1 MAKIATQPDL
11 AAEPGRPARPGQP
24 AQPGR
29 AAQRRRTRRAIVE
42 ATSRLLA
49 AGADPSINDIAAAA
63 DVSRRTIYT
72 YFPTLDQLLLDA
84 TIGAMNVSIEAAID
98 SSGEPDARARIAA
111 LVAALSDGMA
121 GSLPL
126 GRKLIKLTVDAPPS
140 DAGPKR
146 GYRRIGWI
154 EAALEPVRP
163 RLGPDRFEQLVS
175 ALAVVIGWEAFVV
188 LFDVRG
194 LSVDQAREIITGA
207 ATTLVD
213 AALAQADVGVGAGT
227 GAAGTDSDSPTDPP
241 NPSTTT
247 ASRTRR
253 RPVRPPLPRGGTW
266 PRSRCASPRPRRTRP

>member
-1 MAKIATQPDL
+1 MAEIATQPDL
-11 AAEPGRPARPGQP
+11 AAEPGRPTRPGQP

-84 TIGAMNVSIEAAID
+84 TLGAMNVSIEAAID
-98 SSGEPDARARIAA
+98 SSGEPDARARIVA

-213 AALAQADVGVGAGT
+213 AALAQAGDGTGAGT
-227 GAAGTDSDSPTDPP
+227 GTSGTAAGTDSDSP
-241 NPSTTT
+241 N
-247 ASRTRR
+247 
-253 RPVRPPLPRGGTW
+253 
-266 PRSRCASPRPRRTRP
+266 

>member
-1 MAKIATQPDL
+1 MMSSSGKAPMAEIATQPDP
-11 AAEPGRPARPGQP
+11 AAEPGRPTRPAQP

-84 TIGAMNVSIEAAID
+84 TLGAMNVSIEAAID

-126 GRKLIKLTVDAPPS
+126 GRKLIKLTVDAPPP

-213 AALAQADVGVGAGT
+213 AALAQAGDGTGAGT
-227 GAAGTDSDSPTDPP
+227 GTSGTAAGTDSDSP
-241 NPSTTT
+241 N
-247 ASRTRR
+247 
-253 RPVRPPLPRGGTW
+253 
-266 PRSRCASPRPRRTRP
+266 

>member
-1 MAKIATQPDL
+1 MAEIATQPDP
-11 AAEPGRPARPGQP
+11 AAEPGRPTRPGQP
-24 AQPGR
+24 ARPGR

-42 ATSRLLA
+42 ATSQLLA

-84 TIGAMNVSIEAAID
+84 TLGAMNVSIEAAID
-98 SSGEPDARARIAA
+98 SSGEPDARARIAG
-111 LVAALSDGMA
+111 LVAALADGMA

-140 DAGPKR
+140 GPGPKR

-163 RLGPDRFEQLVS
+163 QLGQDRFEQLVS
-175 ALAVVIGWEAFVV
+175 VLAVVIGWEAFVV

-207 ATTLVD
+207 ALTLVD
-213 AALAQADVGVGAGT
+213 AALAQAGADTGVGT
-227 GAAGTDSDSPTDPP
+227 EAAGADSDSP
-241 NPSTTT
+241 N
-247 ASRTRR
+247 
-253 RPVRPPLPRGGTW
+253 
-266 PRSRCASPRPRRTRP
+266 

>member
-1 MAKIATQPDL
+1 MAEIAT
-11 AAEPGRPARPGQP
+11 RPGQP

-84 TIGAMNVSIEAAID
+84 TLGAMNVSIETAID
-98 SSGEPDARARIAA
+98 SSGEPDVRTRIVA

-194 LSVDQAREIITGA
+194 LSVEQAREIITGA

-213 AALAQADVGVGAGT
+213 AALAQAGAGT
-227 GAAGTDSDSPTDPP
+227 GAGTGTSGTAAGTDSDSP
-241 NPSTTT
+241 N
-247 ASRTRR
+247 
-253 RPVRPPLPRGGTW
+253 
-266 PRSRCASPRPRRTRP
+266 

>member
-1 MAKIATQPDL
+1 MSSSGKAPMAEIATQPDP
-11 AAEPGRPARPGQP
+11 AAEPGRPTRPGQP
-24 AQPGR
+24 ARPGR

-42 ATSRLLA
+42 ATSQLLA

-84 TIGAMNVSIEAAID
+84 TLGAMNVSIEAAID

-140 DAGPKR
+140 GPGPKR

-163 RLGPDRFEQLVS
+163 QLGQDRFEQLVS
-175 ALAVVIGWEAFVV
+175 VLAVVIGWEAFVV

-207 ATTLVD
+207 ALTLVD
-213 AALAQADVGVGAGT
+213 AALAQAGADTGVGT
-227 GAAGTDSDSPTDPP
+227 EAAGADSDSP
-241 NPSTTT
+241 N
-247 ASRTRR
+247 
-253 RPVRPPLPRGGTW
+253 
-266 PRSRCASPRPRRTRP
+266 

>member
-1 MAKIATQPDL
+1 MT
-11 AAEPGRPARPGQP
+11 ETVV
-24 AQPGR
+24 QPGR

-49 AGADPSINDIAAAA
+49 AGADPSINEIAAAA

-84 TIGAMNVSIEAAID
+84 ALGAMNLDVEAAID
-98 SSGEPDARARIAA
+98 EAGEPDARARIATLIA
-111 LVAALSDGMA
+111 LLSDGMA

-140 DAGPKR
+140 GPGPKR

-154 EAALEPVRP
+154 E
-163 RLGPDRFEQLVS
+163 QLIS

-194 LSVDQAREIITGA
+194 LTAGQAREILTGA
-207 ATTLVD
+207 ALTLLD
-213 AALAQADVGVGAGT
+213 AALAQAGPDQS
-227 GAAGTDSDSPTDPP
+227 GTDSDSP
-241 NPSTTT
+241 N
-247 ASRTRR
+247 
-253 RPVRPPLPRGGTW
+253 
-266 PRSRCASPRPRRTRP
+266 

>member
-1 MAKIATQPDL
+1 MAEIVTQPDL
-11 AAEPGRPARPGQP
+11 AAEPGRTTRPGQP

-84 TIGAMNVSIEAAID
+84 TLGAMNVSIEAAID

-126 GRKLIKLTVDAPPS
+126 GRKLIKLTVDAPLP

-146 GYRRIGWI
+146 GYRRIDWI
-154 EAALEPVRP
+154 EAALEPVRQ
-163 RLGPDRFEQLVS
+163 RLAPDRFEQLVS

-213 AALAQADVGVGAGT
+213 AALAQAGGAGDDA
-227 GAAGTDSDSPTDPP
+227 GAGTDSDSP
-241 NPSTTT
+241 N
-247 ASRTRR
+247 
-253 RPVRPPLPRGGTW
+253 
-266 PRSRCASPRPRRTRP
+266 

>member
-1 MAKIATQPDL
+1 MSSSGKALMAEIATQPDP
-11 AAEPGRPARPGQP
+11 AAEPGRTTRPGQP

-84 TIGAMNVSIEAAID
+84 TLGAMNVSIEAAID

-126 GRKLIKLTVDAPPS
+126 GRKLIKLTVDAPPP

-213 AALAQADVGVGAGT
+213 AALAQAGDSTGAGT
-227 GAAGTDSDSPTDPP
+227 GAAGTDSDSP
-241 NPSTTT
+241 N
-247 ASRTRR
+247 
-253 RPVRPPLPRGGTW
+253 
-266 PRSRCASPRPRRTRP
+266 

>member
-1 MAKIATQPDL
+1 MAEIATQPDP
-11 AAEPGRPARPGQP
+11 AAEPGRPTRPAQP

-84 TIGAMNVSIEAAID
+84 TLGAMNVSIEAAID
-98 SSGEPDARARIAA
+98 SSGEPDARARIVA

-126 GRKLIKLTVDAPPS
+126 GRKLIKLTVDAPPP

-194 LSVDQAREIITGA
+194 LSVEQAREIITGA

-213 AALAQADVGVGAGT
+213 AALAQAGDGTGAGT
-227 GAAGTDSDSPTDPP
+227 GAAGTDSDSP
-241 NPSTTT
+241 N
-247 ASRTRR
+247 
-253 RPVRPPLPRGGTW
+253 
-266 PRSRCASPRPRRTRP
+266 

>member
-1 MAKIATQPDL
+1 MAEIATHS
-11 AAEPGRPARPGQP
+11 GQP

-42 ATSRLLA
+42 ATSRLLT

-84 TIGAMNVSIEAAID
+84 TIGAMNISVEAAID
-98 SSGEPDARARIAA
+98 ASGEPDAHARLAA
-111 LVAALSDGMA
+111 LIAVLSDGMA

-126 GRKLIKLTVDAPPS
+126 GRKLIKLTVDTPAA
-140 DAGPKR
+140 DTGPKR

-154 EAALEPVRP
+154 ETALEPVRS

-207 ATTLVD
+207 ALTLVD
-213 AALAQADVGVGAGT
+213 AALAQAGAGTGAGT
-227 GAAGTDSDSPTDPP
+227 GAAGTGAGTDSDSP
-241 NPSTTT
+241 N
-247 ASRTRR
+247 
-253 RPVRPPLPRGGTW
+253 
-266 PRSRCASPRPRRTRP
+266 